1 MATRNITP
9 RENENVHVT
18 TGEPARDRIIFVV
31 LAMVC
36 MMGISLILGI
46 RARQLRR
53 SIRMQRNVTSMLF
66 LFMCFIFV
74 IYIIVSAALVIGQG
88 LTTYDQ
94 CNVATIVCL
103 VCYIA
108 IKGTVYTFMV
118 ERIRLVRSPFVKRSK
133 DYIYLS
139 CLAMVLALYGAIS
152 VNACIFRYTALQASD
167 GRCHGGIRS
176 IASLPTLCI
185 NLFTNV
191 VLTVVFFYLLLPV
204 IKFRV
209 NAPAAGLPNSKKRT
223 FLVAHPDETG
233 VQKNIRILMWKSII
247 GSLLIEVTMLAN
259 MIQFTLTKGEE
270 LGMICFTICMIDVFW
285 DCLVIHWLTFGSSA
299 RAERSLAQSVM
310 SSRGQTVRQLGDIPS
325 GMLEKLEG
333 KEDPLIAAL
342 DSAFKVGGVEHHSRN
357 FSISDS
363 ITALPPLPYGVIK

>member
-1 MATRNITP
+1 MATRDITP

-18 TGEPARDRIIFVV
+18 TGEPVRDRIIFVV

-36 MMGISLILGI
+36 MMGIALILGI

-74 IYIIVSAALVIGQG
+74 IYIIVSAALVVGQG
-88 LTTYDQ
+88 LTT
-94 CNVATIVCL
+94 
-103 VCYIA
+103 
-108 IKGTVYTFMV
+108 YTFMV
-118 ERIRLVRSPFVKRSK
+118 ERIRLVRSPFIKRSK

-139 CLAMVLALYGAIS
+139 CLAMVLALYGAVS

-209 NAPAAGLPNSKKRT
+209 SAPAAGLPNLKKRT

-259 MIQFTLTKGEE
+259 MIQFTLTKGKE

-299 RAERSLAQSVM
+299 RAERSLAQSIM